1 MHFMYKFEANRYGF
15 HDAMAE
21 NRPFGTLTFWQSSL
35 SFFKLNT
42 DFFQEIVYWNSPKDN
57 STQLMC
63 KLEANRCGFREAM
76 AKNRPFKTLTFMT
89 VITFILQTQHR
100 FSPQNLILDFSKR
113 YYVQLMCKFEANR
126 CGFHGAMA
134 EN

>member
-1 MHFMYKFEANRYGF
+1 
-15 HDAMAE
+15 
-21 NRPFGTLTFWQSSL
+21 
-35 SFFKLNT
+35 
-42 DFFQEIVYWNSPKDN
+42 
-57 STQLMC
+57 MC
-63 KLEANRCGFREAM
+63 KLEANRCGFRDAM
-76 AKNRPFKTLTFMT
+76 AENRPFKTLTFMT

-113 YYVQLMCKFEANR
+113 YYAQLMCKFEANR